1 MFTGIIETRGDVRE
15 VAVRGEGSR
24 LKIGYPAWDS
34 PVAEGESIA
43 VNGVC
48 LTAAQVGA
56 DAAVFDVLKE
66 TLDRTNLGGLAV
78 GAGVNL
84 ERSLRVGDRMGG
96 HFVTGHVD
104 GIARVQG
111 MRPVGDDIIVR
122 LACSEELMRGVVMK
136 GSVACDGISLTVA
149 EIGKDGF
156 AVHIIPFT
164 REETTWGAL
173 CEGDA
178 VNIEIDMLG
187 RYVQKYT
194 GTLNS

>member
-1 MFTGIIETRGDVRE
+1 MFTGIIEKRGDVRE
-15 VAVRGEGSR
+15 VTVRGEGAR

-34 PVAEGESIA
+34 PVAEGESMA

-48 LTAAQVGA
+48 LTAAQIGA
-56 DAAVFDVLKE
+56 DGAVFDVLKE
-66 TLDRTNLGGLAV
+66 TLGRTNLGGLAV
-78 GAGVNL
+78 GTGVNL
-84 ERSLRVGDRMGG
+84 ERSLRVGDRLGG

-111 MRPVGDDIIVR
+111 IRSVGEDVIVR
-122 LACSEELMRGVVMK
+122 LACCEELMGGVVMK

-149 EIGKDGF
+149 EINIDGF
-156 AVHIIPFT
+156 AVHIVPFT
-164 REETTWGAL
+164 RQETTWGVL

-187 RYVQKYT
+187 RYVRRYS
-194 GTLNS
+194 GTLNP